1 MKIVAVTQK
10 DVLELVTGPSE
21 QFQSYFFSL
30 PLLVCTMKL
39 PQKEL
44 SSKLKI
50 IPFPDV
56 YSYLFPF
63 FFHATSKLKE
73 GEKVKVNI

>member
-1 MKIVAVTQK
+1 LYNEVAP
-10 DVLELVTGPSE
+10 ER
-21 QFQSYFFSL
+21 
-30 PLLVCTMKL
+30 
-39 PQKEL
+39 L

-50 IPFPDV
+50 IHFPDV

-73 GEKVKVNI
+73 GEKVRVNI

>member
-1 MKIVAVTQK
+1 MLLLLPAPSSLYNEVAP
-10 DVLELVTGPSE
+10 ER
-21 QFQSYFFSL
+21 
-30 PLLVCTMKL
+30 
-39 PQKEL
+39 L

-50 IPFPDV
+50 IHFPDV

-73 GEKVKVNI
+73 GEKVRVNI